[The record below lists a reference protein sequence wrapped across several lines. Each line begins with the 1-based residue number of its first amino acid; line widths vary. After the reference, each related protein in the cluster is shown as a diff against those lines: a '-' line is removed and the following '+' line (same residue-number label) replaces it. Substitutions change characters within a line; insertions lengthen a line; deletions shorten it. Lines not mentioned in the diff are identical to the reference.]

1 LAGSSDIFVR
11 MAGVYGH
18 SAVAAWIGVIQQTV
32 IEVSV

>member
-11 MAGVYGH
+11 MAGVCGH
-18 SAVAAWIGVIQQTV
+18 SAVAAWSGVIQQTV